1 MGRKEPSA
9 APAPTLRR
17 HALQLAQNRLR
28 RLAYA
33 VGRTAKSGDT
43 EAVHDLRVAIRR
55 LAQCLRVFEQFF
67 PRDRTRK
74 IRRALKEMVDLAS
87 KVRDRDIA
95 LALVAKAR
103 ISPKCELPR
112 RLADDRRAA
121 QLALVTEL
129 KQWIRSNLSSKWR
142 SALEM

>member
-1 MGRKEPSA
+1 MGRKEPTA

-17 HALQLAQNRLR
+17 HVAQLAQNRLR

-33 VGRTAKSGDT
+33 VGRTAKSADT

-67 PRDRTRK
+67 PRDKTRK
-74 IRRALKEMVDLAS
+74 IRRALKEMVDRAS
-87 KVRDRDIA
+87 EVRDRDVA
-95 LALVAKAR
+95 LALVASAKIA
-103 ISPKCELPR
+103 PKSDLPR

-121 QLALVTEL
+121 QLVLVTEL
-129 KQWIRSNLSSKWR
+129 KQWIRGNLSRKWR

>member
-1 MGRKEPSA
+1 M
-9 APAPTLRR
+9 
-17 HALQLAQNRLR
+17 
-28 RLAYA
+28 
-33 VGRTAKSGDT
+33 GRTAKSGDT

-67 PRDRTRK
+67 PRDKTRK

-87 KVRDRDIA
+87 EVRDRDVA
-95 LALVAKAR
+95 LALVASAKIA
-103 ISPKCELPR
+103 PKSELPR
-112 RLADDRRAA
+112 RLAEDRRAA

-129 KQWIRSNLSSKWR
+129 KQWIRSNLSRKWR

>member
-1 MGRKEPSA
+1 MGRKEPPA

-17 HALQLAQNRLR
+17 HAEQLAQNRLR

-33 VGRTAKSGDT
+33 VGRAAKSGDA

-55 LAQCLRVFEQFF
+55 LAQCLKVFEQFF
-67 PRDRTRK
+67 PRDKTRK

-87 KVRDRDIA
+87 EVRDRDVA
-95 LALVAKAR
+95 LTLVAKAK
-103 ISPKCELPR
+103 IAPKSELPR

-121 QLALVTEL
+121 RQVLVTGL
-129 KQWIRSNLSSKWR
+129 KQWIRNNLSRKWR
-142 SALEM
+142 SALEL

>member
-1 MGRKEPSA
+1 MGRKEQPA

-17 HALQLAQNRLR
+17 HAAQLAQNRLR

-33 VGRTAKSGDT
+33 VGRAAKSADA

-67 PRDRTRK
+67 PRDKTRK
-74 IRRALKEMVDLAS
+74 IRRALREMVDLAS
-87 KVRDRDIA
+87 EVRDRDIA
-95 LALVAKAR
+95 LALVAAAKIA
-103 ISPKCELPR
+103 PKSELPR

-121 QLALVTEL
+121 QQVLVTEL
-129 KQWIRSNLSSKWR
+129 KQWIRSNLSRKLR
-142 SALEM
+142 TALEL

>member
-9 APAPTLRR
+9 PAAPTLRR
-17 HALQLAQNRLR
+17 HVEQLAANRLR

-33 VGRTAKSGDT
+33 VGRAAKSADS

-55 LAQCLRVFEQFF
+55 LAQCLRVIEQFF
-67 PRDRTRK
+67 PRDKTRK
-74 IRRALKEMVDLAS
+74 IRRSLKEMVDLAS
-87 KVRDRDIA
+87 EVRDRDVALTLAEKAKIA
-95 LALVAKAR
+95 
-103 ISPKCELPR
+103 PKSELPR

-129 KQWIRSNLSSKWR
+129 KQWIRSNLSRKWR
-142 SALEM
+142 TALEP